1 MKVIAAWRVVHEKV
15 IRPDED
21 ILYSAARFWAWLATL
36 GGPALRP
43 REARLVFR
51 VGRGVDPERTPVLVV
66 AGGRPVAAAWWPQT
80 PDYHAAYR
88 YDLLGSVVGV
98 RVRRRP

>member
-1 MKVIAAWRVVHEKV
+1 MKVITAWRVVGRSV
-15 IRPDED
+15 DVRLDED

-36 GGPALRP
+36 GGP
-43 REARLVFR
+43 
-51 VGRGVDPERTPVLVV
+51 
-66 AGGRPVAAAWWPQT
+66 VAAAWWPKT